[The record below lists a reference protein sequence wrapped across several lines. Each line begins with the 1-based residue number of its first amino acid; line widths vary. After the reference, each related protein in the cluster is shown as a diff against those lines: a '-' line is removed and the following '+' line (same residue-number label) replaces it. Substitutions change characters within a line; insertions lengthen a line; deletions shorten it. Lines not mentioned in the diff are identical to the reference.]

1 MKFLERKRSPF
12 IYFPFI
18 EIESQRLS
26 DICGFRFYHHLYKW
40 SLETGTHFRVADELV
55 RCNEHFLNFINQS
68 DSRLKLWAQKAQE
81 VNVLAE
87 DWLEKM
93 RTNQI
98 VFSLEIFNQ
107 FYEDFI
113 QILLYSA
120 TLPYLILSAI
130 DAEITKGQD
139 RNVFSEILELYEPL
153 RNVSKY
159 PELERDILNIWFD
172 ELGVKYGIASEYIH
186 FLMPDE
192 IRDLG
197 INCIDRDILK
207 KRKEWSVFWN
217 DIKSNEIT
225 FSFDQDLISDIP
237 VLHEQL
243 SAVDAFQGT
252 TAFPGQVKGVV
263 RIVNSQKDV
272 KEFNKGDILVSIST
286 NPDLVP
292 LMKKS

>member
-40 SLETGTHFRVADELV
+40 SLETGTHFRVADELIL
-55 RCNEHFLNFINQS
+55 CDEHFLILINKR

-87 DWLEKM
+87 NWLEKM
-93 RTNQI
+93 RKNPI
-98 VFSLEIFNQ
+98 EFSPEIFDQ

-120 TLPYLILSAI
+120 TLPYLVLSAI

-139 RNVFSEILELYEPL
+139 REVFSEILELYEPL

-172 ELGVKYGIASEYIH
+172 EL
-186 FLMPDE
+186 
-192 IRDLG
+192 
-197 INCIDRDILK
+197 
-207 KRKEWSVFWN
+207 
-217 DIKSNEIT
+217 
-225 FSFDQDLISDIP
+225 
-237 VLHEQL
+237 
-243 SAVDAFQGT
+243 
-252 TAFPGQVKGVV
+252 
-263 RIVNSQKDV
+263 
-272 KEFNKGDILVSIST
+272 
-286 NPDLVP
+286 
-292 LMKKS
+292 